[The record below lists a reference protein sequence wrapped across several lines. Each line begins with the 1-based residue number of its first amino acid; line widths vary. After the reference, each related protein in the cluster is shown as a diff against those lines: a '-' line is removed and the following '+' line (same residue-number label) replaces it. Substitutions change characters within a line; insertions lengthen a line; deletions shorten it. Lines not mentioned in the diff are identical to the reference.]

1 VKHELERVA
10 IPGEVEAYGRTW
22 ATLEAAFAE
31 RKPVPRASHWSAGH
45 WPRVAAIAVALAA
58 LLASAFSPPGQA
70 VIDEIREAV
79 GVEGAQEAL
88 FSVPAPGRL
97 LVASDSGVW
106 VVQQD
111 GSRRLLRGYREAT
124 WSPFGRFVAAAG
136 DNELVA
142 LEPDGDVRWTLAR
155 PAVRFPRW
163 TGTLNDTRIVY
174 LSGRRPRVVAGDG
187 TGDRRLCVATARAIA
202 PAWAPDP
209 DFVASLPAPNGAVQL
224 YEVDGCT
231 RRWTSA
237 PIRGASRIEWSA
249 DGTRLLVVGR
259 DGVRLLRASDGGLV
273 ETERATVASFRPGTR
288 RLVTLLRRR
297 AELSELVVGGRVLFR
312 GTGEFRDLAW
322 SPDGKWALVT
332 WPTADQWVFVRA
344 TGPRRLVAV
353 SDVTRQFGGGAFPR
367 IEGWC
372 CTP

>member
-1 VKHELERVA
+1 MKQELERVA

-31 RKPVPRASHWSAGH
+31 RTPVSRPSH

-70 VIDEIREAV
+70 VIEEIREVV

-187 TGDRRLCVATARAIA
+187 TGDRPLCVATTRAIA
-202 PAWAPDP
+202 PAWVPDP
-209 DFVASLPAPNGAVQL
+209 GFVASLPAPNGAVQI
-224 YEVDGCT
+224 YEADGCK

-237 PIRGASRIEWSA
+237 PIRGASRMEWSA

-259 DGVRLLRASDGGLV
+259 DGVRVLRASDGRVV
-273 ETERATVASFRPGTR
+273 ETERATAASFRPGTR
-288 RLVTLLRRR
+288 RQVTLLRRR

-353 SDVTRQFGGGAFPR
+353 SNITRQFGGGAFPR

-372 CTP
+372 CAR